1 MSTSLASDIIVIA
14 GIPSDHPSLSD
25 KCPMYNGR
33 GNQRKYNIKQWY
45 DHQIKQNW
53 YWFKHAPYYK
63 QQGCIKCLQRLKSD
77 KPIKVKARKP
87 PPITPSV
94 HNHITNKII
103 IRHHS
108 NINMNLISVWIY
120 YLKY

>member
-45 DHQIKQNW
+45 DHQFKQRIKAKPEAANKQNW
-53 YWFKHAPYYK
+53 YWFKHTEYYK
-63 QQGCIKCLQRLKSD
+63 EQGFIKYLQRLK
-77 KPIKVKARKP
+77 AEQ
-87 PPITPSV
+87 
-94 HNHITNKII
+94 
-103 IRHHS
+103 
-108 NINMNLISVWIY
+108 
-120 YLKY
+120 